1 MLEDLEEILLGA
13 GVILQLVDPPEGLPL
28 YGITRW
34 IDNRVPLIQQTGCR
48 KTDGYLIWTL
58 FHEIGHVLNDGRGAV
73 LLDFTNGT
81 ESSTDERKK
90 PRTAT
95 PRKSSSDHP
104 GSATSMA

>member
-1 MLEDLEEILLGA
+1 MLEDLEKILLGA

-34 IDNRVPLIQQTGCR
+34 IDGRAPLIQQTGCR